1 MKMRWFN
8 ISKLKFVNFIYWVF
22 LTYMIAAF
30 IWWYV
35 SLEKQNSE
43 IATVKFQSIRLND
56 PALYQK
62 VKSIE
67 AFEARKTKQYI
78 YEGVTFLFLF
88 LLGAIYV
95 YRSLLKQLK
104 ISGPQAQEVLQYIKK
119 GEQVEYQI
127 EKAIELPKE
136 FQPLYLAPTTSFSAN
151 IARKYLYDR
160 GITDN
165 DILKHNIGY
174 CIAGEFSDR
183 IIIPSYDQN
192 NQLNFYVARS
202 FNRSYAKYKNPEAS
216 KDIIVFENLINW
228 NQPIIICEGV
238 FDAMAIRRNAIP
250 ILGKNIS
257 KSLLKKI
264 VTSKVKEI
272 YIALD
277 RDALKKAVKFC
288 EQFISMGKK
297 VYLVDMDEKDPSEMG
312 FENFTNLIQNTYPL
326 TTYGLMS
333 KKIELI

>member
-1 MKMRWFN
+1 ME
-8 ISKLKFVNFIYWVF
+8 Y
-22 LTYMIAAF
+22 T
-30 IWWYV
+30 
-35 SLEKQNSE
+35 
-43 IATVKFQSIRLND
+43 
-56 PALYQK
+56 
-62 VKSIE
+62 
-67 AFEARKTKQYI
+67 
-78 YEGVTFLFLF
+78 F
-88 LLGAIYV
+88 LLGAVENVLGKSYKRAKDNHAFNCPFCNHKKPKLEINFNTNDKGENPWECWV
-95 YRSLLKQLK
+95 CETRGRTIRSLLKQLK

-312 FENFTNLIQNTYPL
+312 FETFTKKLHTANPL
-326 TTYGLMS
+326 TFSDIMLLKMN
-333 KKIELI
+333 I